1 MNPASDPSESR
12 KSAARLRAENER
24 MTEALRWIE
33 SQKHVPRAYRH
44 MRFERLIEAAK
55 YGLGDSDRL

>member
-1 MNPASDPSESR
+1 MNPSSESSETR
-12 KSAARLRAENER
+12 KSPAQLRVENARMA
-24 MTEALRWIE
+24 EALRWIE

-55 YGLGDSDRL
+55 YGLGESDQF